1 LHPHRPLVSAVP
13 EIRLT
18 SCLDRYPKSL
28 PDQIT
33 LRPMNATDESGLLQF
48 FKRIPMQERQLF
60 REDVTRLSVIQG
72 WIGNL
77 DFSRI
82 LPLLAIQGSRIV
94 ADATLHRD
102 TGGWSRHLG
111 KVRLTLDPEF
121 RPQGLA
127 RLLLQE
133 FIDLSKALGVAV
145 LEGEILDVQEEE
157 ASLFEEMGFQCVAT
171 LPQHAIDLSSRVHD
185 IRVFAQ
191 TLHLPEG
198 LAPEA
203 QVAEADADVGGG

>member
-1 LHPHRPLVSAVP
+1 
-13 EIRLT
+13 
-18 SCLDRYPKSL
+18 
-28 PDQIT
+28 
-33 LRPMNATDESGLLQF
+33 MNATDEAGLLQF
-48 FKRIPMQERQLF
+48 FKRIPVQERQLF

-72 WIGNL
+72 WTGNL
-77 DFSRI
+77 DYSRI
-82 LPLLAIQGSRIV
+82 LPLLAVQGSRVV

-102 TGGWSRHLG
+102 IGGWSRHVA

-121 RPQGLA
+121 RAQGLA

-133 FIDLSKALGVAV
+133 FMDLSKSLGVAV
-145 LEGEILDVQEEE
+145 LEGEILDAQQEE

-171 LPQHAIDLSSRVHD
+171 LPQHAIDLSGRVHD

-191 TLHLPEG
+191 TLQLPEG

-203 QVAEADADVGGG
+203 RVAEADADVGGG